1 MYWPLKAKS
10 MKKSRKLKY
19 IYIAAT
25 VLSFVLP
32 LAFVI
37 VTMAEFAVKVKNDP
51 LLVED
56 NATFIS
62 GGLGYVNVQFPP
74 ITTCFQG
81 SLQVTFFTFVFLCY
95 FHIWWTWLC

>member
-1 MYWPLKAKS
+1 MSL
-10 MKKSRKLKY
+10 KKSHKLKY